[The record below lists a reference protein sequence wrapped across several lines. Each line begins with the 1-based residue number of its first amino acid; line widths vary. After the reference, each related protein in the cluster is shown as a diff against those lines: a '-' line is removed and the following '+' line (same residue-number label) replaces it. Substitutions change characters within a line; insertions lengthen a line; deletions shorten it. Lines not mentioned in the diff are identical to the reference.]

1 MKYCKAQK
9 GNIASV
15 HNNQEND
22 ALIKLAKATAFLGAE
37 SDGKGKWKWN
47 DGSKWWQPAGTQ
59 HDGIVGKGETKI
71 ALNTD
76 KKWHDWGVG
85 ADKLGVLCA
94 MKLGGTLCVKCA
106 VYPAVVLCVWG
117 DCLLCCEFLTALYG
131 CVCMLVCR

>member
-15 HNNQEND
+15 HNNEEND

-47 DGSKWWQPAGTQ
+47 DGSNWWQPAGTQ

-85 ADKLGVLCA
+85 ADKLSVLCA
-94 MKLGGTLCVKCA
+94 MNLAKPKPPAGKIFMNDDT
-106 VYPAVVLCVWG
+106 YP
-117 DCLLCCEFLTALYG
+117 
-131 CVCMLVCR
+131 LVCTVTRVTIPTRLNSL